1 MKKININKFTK
12 EIFIS
17 IGILLIGITIFFFS
31 KPALINNNDTVIHE
45 ELNKELNNI
54 YSFFVNKNSKEQ
66 NKKIIKV
73 KSGESL
79 QKILLNEGIAQ
90 SEINKI
96 YSKITKKID
105 LKKIQQGQDITIILE
120 KNNNQ
125 IKISRISFQTN
136 QLSTAYIL
144 ANENDYDFKIVKKN
158 LEKVNFLAKGTIQNS
173 LYSSAKKIGIDADII
188 IEFARIFGFEIDFQR
203 YDIKII
209 KKNLEK
215 KNFLAKGVITNSL
228 YNSAS
233 KAGVDPEIIIEFA
246 RIFGFEI
253 DFQRDIRE
261 NDEYKIFYERYE
273 DDEGEVHNNGNILFA
288 YMKNSGKEISLYR
301 YTDKNKVTGYYTSDG
316 KSIER
321 ALMKTPINGAR
332 LSSTFGFRRHPILGY
347 NKLHQ
352 GTDFAA
358 PTGTPIM
365 ASGSGVIERASW
377 FGAYGKFIMIRHN
390 STYKTAYAHLSGF
403 AKGIRSGSRV
413 QQGQVIGYV
422 GSTGRSTGPHLHY
435 EVLVNGQRVNS
446 QKLNLPSGKNLV
458 GAEKEDFENI
468 KKNIDKLM
476 VAN

>member
-1 MKKININKFTK
+1 MKKINLNKFTK

-17 IGILLIGITIFFFS
+17 IGILLIGITVFFFS

-66 NKKIIKV
+66 NKKIVKV
-73 KSGESL
+73 KGGESL

-203 YDIKII
+203 
-209 KKNLEK
+209 
-215 KNFLAKGVITNSL
+215 
-228 YNSAS
+228 
-233 KAGVDPEIIIEFA
+233 
-246 RIFGFEI
+246 
-253 DFQRDIRE
+253 DIRA
-261 NDEYKIFYERYE
+261 NDEFKIFYERYE
-273 DDEGEVHNNGNILFA
+273 DDDGEAQKNGNIIFA
-288 YMKNSGKEISLYR
+288 YMKNNGKEITLYR
-301 YTDKNKVTGYYTSDG
+301 YKDEKNIVGYYTPDG
-316 KSIER
+316 KSIEK

-332 LSSTFGFRRHPILGY
+332 LSSVFGFRKHPILGY

-358 PTGTPIM
+358 PRGTPVM
-365 ASGSGVIERASW
+365 ASGSGTIERASW
-377 FGAYGKFIMIRHN
+377 YGAYGKYVSIRHN
-390 STYKTAYAHLSGF
+390 STYKTAYAHLSAFG
-403 AKGIRSGSRV
+403 KNIRAGSRV
-413 QQGQVIGYV
+413 QQGQIIGYV

-435 EVLVNGQRVNS
+435 EVLVNNKRVNS
-446 QKLNLPSGKNLV
+446 QRLNLPSGRSLTK
-458 GAEKEDFENI
+458 KELDDFKKEI
-468 KKNIDKLM
+468 KIIDELAKKSKT
-476 VAN
+476 NN

>member
-1 MKKININKFTK
+1 MKKLIFSKYRQHFFIGFALLFLTTLVFLFTQKSSLYSSSAESNEEFSK
-12 EIFIS
+12 EINN
-17 IGILLIGITIFFFS
+17 FF
-31 KPALINNNDTVIHE
+31 
-45 ELNKELNNI
+45 
-54 YSFFVNKNSKEQ
+54 SFFVHNNDAVQ
-66 NKKIIKV
+66 NKKTIKI
-73 KSGESL
+73 KSGDSI
-79 QKILLNEGIAQ
+79 QRILLKEGIPQ

-96 YSKITKKID
+96 YSKIIKKYD
-105 LKKIQQGQDITIILE
+105 LRKIQEGQAITIVFDSNNK
-120 KNNNQ
+120 KN
-125 IKISRISFQTN
+125 ISRLSFALDN
-136 QLSTAYIL
+136 LSTAHLY
-144 ANENDYDFKIVKKN
+144 ANQDD
-158 LEKVNFLAKGTIQNS
+158 
-173 LYSSAKKIGIDADII
+173 
-188 IEFARIFGFEIDFQR
+188 

-273 DDEGEVHNNGNILFA
+273 DDEGEVHNNGNVLFA
-288 YMKNSGKEISLYR
+288 YMKNDGKEISLYR
-301 YTDKNKVTGYYTSDG
+301 YTDKNKATGYYTSDG

-365 ASGSGVIERASW
+365 ASGSGVVERASW

-435 EVLVNGQRVNS
+435 EVLVNGKRVNS

-476 VAN
+476 AAN